1 MLKRDFLEKPFDYM
15 NDILLFLYN
24 NNGKATKNELVN
36 EFRISS
42 PTLNEYL
49 SFLQSFLEEN
59 DIDHQVTVEIENE
72 NITLVKESNFQL
84 KKIVVL
90 FLDKSIKFQMV
101 NQLFL
106 KGELSCDY
114 FQLSYAI
121 SSATYYRKIIELND
135 LLKEFRLQV
144 KRGKL
149 VGEEKQIRF
158 FFFCFFWFLFEDKTD
173 LEKET
178 ANQYLGFIEI
188 LKENLS
194 ISFDPTEV
202 LQIKLWMKIS
212 FRRMTTEYNPIISP
226 NYDYPD
232 RPLFEEINMAL
243 FTYMKKIDRP
253 YTIYEAYMFY
263 DFFCSMHNFSA
274 NSSFSFK
281 LAERQRK
288 ESSYLNYMNKIILKY
303 LKQQGYL
310 SAYASSSRLA
320 YIENLLFQF
329 HSQLYYFDGFIL
341 PFDNWTIQSIVTALR
356 HPFSGNEVTELMEIA
371 TKKFGQGKEKENY
384 ANKFTEIN
392 YTIILNHIAEL
403 NEEKITIGINH
414 SLNPFIGELVIQ
426 HLLNILGHKYPIQA
440 ELTQDGHHYDI
451 LLSNIHNE
459 QLSEKQDFIYVFS
472 DIGNDYDMQ
481 EIEKIIV
488 QLIDNRLNI

>member
-59 DIDHQVTVEIENE
+59 GIDHQVKVDTENE
-72 NITLVKESNFQL
+72 NITLVKEPDFQL
-84 KKIVVL
+84 KKVVVL

-106 KGELSCDY
+106 KSELSCDY
-114 FQLSYAI
+114 FQLTYAI

-158 FFFCFFWFLFEDKTD
+158 FFFNFFWFLFEDKAE

-188 LKENLS
+188 LKESLS
-194 ISFDPTEV
+194 ISFDPTEI

-243 FTYMKKIDRP
+243 YTYMKKIDRP

-341 PFDNWTIQSIVTALR
+341 PFDNWTIKSIVNAYR

-371 TKKFGQGKEKENY
+371 TKKFDQGKDKENY

-403 NEEKITIGINH
+403 NEEKITIGVSH

-426 HLLNILGHKYPIQA
+426 HLLNVLGHKYPIRA
-440 ELTQDGHHYDI
+440 ELIQEDHHYDI
-451 LLSNIHNE
+451 LLSNIYNE
-459 QLSEKQDFIYVFS
+459 QLAEKQELMYVFS
-472 DIGNDYDMQ
+472 DIGNNYDMQ
-481 EIEKIIV
+481 EIEKFIV
-488 QLIDNRLNI
+488 QLIDNR